1 MTRRRR
7 RLAPSARAAARQH
20 PDCPAAGQAR
30 PGCRLRVGPEC
41 APGGQLKRAG
51 PGPLALPGRRLRVG
65 HGSRGYRRSQGH
77 RSSHKFKSD
86 RPSLRAGPTAGSG
99 SRPGVT
105 SRGGRGP
112 GLKKYYSR
120 RQTPARVTLSGSR
133 VRVHDSGWH
142 GLITGKV
149 KIQEEISNRWRY
161 AVINL

>member
-1 MTRRRR
+1 MP
-7 RLAPSARAAARQH
+7 APS
-20 PDCPAAGQAR
+20 R
-30 PGCRLRVGPEC
+30 PGVRARRPAETPGP
-41 APGGQLKRAG
+41 AAG
-51 PGPLALPGRRLRVG
+51 PGPLALPGRRRGLRRSLS
-65 HGSRGYRRSQGH
+65 SRRRRGLPSQGH

-161 AVINL
+161 AAQYHHHDHVTDGLGCSPNLTVVFSE